1 MKAVRS
7 STHANC
13 WLGVTGRPTA
23 LRIGCCMGSA
33 CKLMCL
39 RLASATVAVNLAND
53 WVVS

>member
-7 STHANC
+7 STHANR

-23 LRIGCCMGSA
+23 LWIGCCMGSV

-39 RLASATVAVNLAND
+39 KLASATVAVNLASH